1 VKRIVGLGSIL
12 LLLSFSVVIAS
23 SASASAAMR
32 KAVSNFAVQPTTADF
47 GNTPVNATGSIPVEV
62 TLDAGYVLG
71 APADVSLGSPWGD
84 VFPASGSCEGFVGP
98 GNCFVDLTF
107 SPGVT
112 GEETNVWQF
121 DEVPANSGSG
131 GSPSID
137 VDESGDGVACPST
150 DKTQLITVATGD
162 GTLMGQFC
170 FDSSDTG
177 GNTGS
182 FLQAAL
188 DGAPSVSGE
197 GVIETVG
204 DETLVYAQGPDL
216 LLAGSVEEPLMVEH
230 PLLTTPEYTNLV
242 PRQSSFQED
251 APLNTTGFFV
261 FSEVYN

>member
-1 VKRIVGLGSIL
+1 MRRIVGLGSVL
-12 LLLSFSVVIAS
+12 FLVAFSVVIGS

-32 KAVSNFAVQPTTADF
+32 KAPLSDFAVQPTAANF

-62 TLDAGYVLG
+62 TLDPGYQLG
-71 APADVSLGSPWGD
+71 APADVSLNSPWGD

-98 GNCFVDLTF
+98 GICFVDLTF
-107 SPGVT
+107 NPGVT

-121 DEVPANSGSG
+121 DEVPANGGSG

-150 DKTQLITVATGD
+150 DKTQPITVATGD

-170 FDSSDTG
+170 FDSQDAG
-177 GNTGS
+177 GYTGS
-182 FLQAAL
+182 YLQAAL

-197 GVIETVG
+197 GGIETVG
-204 DETLVYAQGPDL
+204 DEDVVYAQGPDL
-216 LLAGSVEEPLMVEH
+216 LLAGAVEEPLMVKA
-230 PLLTTPEYTNLV
+230 LLATPDDV
-242 PRQSSFQED
+242 PVSIRQSSFQED

-261 FSEVYN
+261 FSEYF